1 MKSDFYCSALL
12 NMVLCSDIATNNHS
26 SPIGLNIILR
36 NKNETQVLCE
46 VHIDSPLTLPLNG
59 CREIIFWGFFVNENR
74 EKDVTL
80 NL

>member
-1 MKSDFYCSALL
+1 MRSACYWQYHYITPYSAMS
-12 NMVLCSDIATNNHS
+12 NANKHCT
-26 SPIGLNIILR
+26 PIGLNIILR